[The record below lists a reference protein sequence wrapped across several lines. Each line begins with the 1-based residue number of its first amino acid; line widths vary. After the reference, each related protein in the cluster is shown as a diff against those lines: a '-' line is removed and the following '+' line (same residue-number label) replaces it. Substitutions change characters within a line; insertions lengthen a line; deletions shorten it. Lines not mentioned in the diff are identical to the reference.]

1 MSAGRAARVLV
12 TGAAGML
19 GSELCLRAPPGYE
32 ALGTDLAA
40 RPGVALAGLDLC
52 DEAALE
58 RAFEQHGPFEGVIH
72 CAAYTAVDR
81 AESET
86 ELARRVNVEASRCV
100 ARACARR
107 GARLVAVSTDFVF
120 DGSKRVPYTELD
132 APGPLS
138 VYGQTKLEGERAAL
152 EHNPRH
158 TAVVRT
164 QWLYGPRG
172 THFPRTIVGLAR
184 ERGRLKVVADQFGS
198 PTTTLE
204 LAPAL
209 WDVLRLRGDGLFHA
223 ACEGVCSWHELA
235 VAVLAASGLAHVPVE
250 PCGTQEFPRPARRP
264 AYSELDSSRLAALR
278 GRRLADWRLA
288 LADYLRVEPLA

>member
-19 GSELCLRAPPGYE
+19 GSELCLRAPAGYE

-40 RPGVALAGLDLC
+40 RPNVALPGLDLC

-58 RAFEQHGPFEGVIH
+58 RVIEQHGPFEGVVH
-72 CAAYTAVDR
+72 CAAYTAVDK
-81 AESET
+81 AESEPV
-86 ELARRVNVEASRCV
+86 LARRVNVEATRTV
-100 ARACARR
+100 AQACARH

-120 DGSKRVPYTELD
+120 DGSSRVPYTETVT
-132 APGPLS
+132 PHPLS
-138 VYGQTKLEGERAAL
+138 VYGQTKLEGELVAL
-152 EHNPRH
+152 ACNPQR
-158 TAVVRT
+158 TAIVRT

-172 THFPRTIVGLAR
+172 GHFPRTIVGLAR

-209 WDVLRLRGDGLFHA
+209 WDVLRLRGEGVFHA
-223 ACEGVCSWHELA
+223 ACEGSCTWHELA
-235 VAVLAASGLAHVPVE
+235 MAVLAASGLAHVPVE
-250 PCGTQEFPRPARRP
+250 PCGTQDFPRPARRP
-264 AYSELDSSRLAALR
+264 AYSVLDSTRLTALR
-278 GRRLADWRLA
+278 GRPLAGWRVA